1 VLAANPMKSERLLL
15 LIDAII
21 NLGLGALLIEFPRPL
36 MTALGVPATES
47 AFYPSILG
55 AVLFGIGI
63 ALILQ
68 LNRANG
74 LALKGAVSINLCG
87 GIVLGVWLLFGRLQ
101 LPLRGLAFL
110 WGLVVVIV
118 SISIIEILALRHNR
132 KGV

>member
-1 VLAANPMKSERLLL
+1 MLAVNPMKSERLLL

-21 NLGLGALLIEFPRPL
+21 NLGLGALLIVFPRPL
-36 MTALGVPATES
+36 VTALGVPATES

-63 ALILQ
+63 GLILQ
-68 LNRANG
+68 LNHAND

-87 GIVLGVWLLFGRLQ
+87 GIVLGVWLLFGGLQ

-110 WGLVVVIV
+110 
-118 SISIIEILALRHNR
+118 
-132 KGV
+132 